1 MTAHPVPQLHHLR
14 RGRGEP
20 LLLIHPLG
28 SELVVWE
35 PVLDLLAAERD
46 VIAVDMPGFG
56 ASPALPDGQPYT
68 PQDLATALAGFL
80 DGLGIERAHLAGN
93 SLGGWVALELAGLG
107 RALSVTGLSPAGFWS
122 RPLGPGSSRARSAG
136 RALLPLIGALTR
148 SERGRRLLLGA
159 SVARPE
165 RVPPH
170 CAARLVRSYVTAP
183 AFEEANAA
191 MRAAVFSGIERID
204 VPVTLAWAELD
215 RLVAE
220 PRGGVHGARRVVLRG
235 CGHIPTWDDP
245 PQVSRVLL
253 EASGPLAERV
263 STTPG
268 ARTWSR
274 PRGRAG

>member
-1 MTAHPVPQLHHLR
+1 MPELNHVR
-14 RGRGEP
+14 RGEGEP

-35 PVLDLLAAERD
+35 PVIELLAAERD

-56 ASPALPDGQPYT
+56 KSPPLPEGAAYT
-68 PQDLATALAGFL
+68 PQGLAAALAGFL

-107 RALSVTGLSPAGFWS
+107 RALSVTGLSPAGFWA
-122 RPLGPGSSRARSAG
+122 RPLGPRPSPARSAG
-136 RALLPLIGALTR
+136 RALLPLIGVLTH

-159 SVARPE
+159 SVGHPE
-165 RVPPH
+165 RVPPA

-191 MRAAVFSGIERID
+191 MRATVFSGIERID
-204 VPVTLAWAELD
+204 APVTLAWAELD

-220 PRGGVHGARRVVLRG
+220 PRGGVPGARRVLLAG

-245 PQVSRVLL
+245 PQVTRVLL
-253 EASGPLAERV
+253 EASPVRER
-263 STTPG
+263 P
-268 ARTWSR
+268 A
-274 PRGRAG
+274 A

>member
-1 MTAHPVPQLHHLR
+1 MTQLHHIR
-14 RGRGEP
+14 RGAGEP

-35 PVLDLLAAERD
+35 PVIDLLAGERD

-56 ASPALPDGQPYT
+56 ASPALPEGQPYT
-68 PQDLATALAGFL
+68 PQGLGAALAGFL
-80 DGLGIERAHLAGN
+80 DDLGIARAHLAGN

-122 RPLGPGSSRARSAG
+122 RPLGPRPSRAREIG
-136 RALLPLIGALTR
+136 RAVLPFIDVLVR

-159 SVARPE
+159 SVGHPE
-165 RVPPH
+165 RVPPE

-191 MRAAVFSGIERID
+191 MRADVFKGIEHID
-204 VPVTLAWAELD
+204 APVTLAWAELD

-220 PRGGVHGARRVVLRG
+220 PRGGVRGARRVVLTG

-253 EASGPLAERV
+253 DA
-263 STTPG
+263 G
-268 ARTWSR
+268 AVAARR
-274 PRGRAG
+274 PAA